1 MRQCLYISTAVEPSE
16 QRVEDILEVA
26 RRKNAENGITGVLL
40 FNGRNFMQLI
50 EGLERDLRDLLGS
63 LAEDSRH
70 TGMSLLADRKIDT
83 RDCPGW
89 AMNFMRFG
97 ASNSDRRALI
107 AQELPS
113 GLAPSMRD
121 AMLSFGDLG

>member
-16 QRVEDILEVA
+16 RRVDDILEVA
-26 RRKNAENGITGVLL
+26 RRKNVENGITGVLL

-50 EGLERDLRDLLGS
+50 EGVERDLRDLLGS
-63 LAEDSRH
+63 LADDPRH
-70 TGMSLLADRKIDT
+70 TGMSLLADRKIIE

-97 ASNSDRRALI
+97 ATSSDRRALI
-107 AQELPS
+107 AQELPPS
-113 GLAPSMRD
+113 LAPSMRD

>member
-16 QRVEDILEVA
+16 RRVDDILEVA
-26 RRKNAENGITGVLL
+26 RRKNVENGITGVLL

-63 LAEDSRH
+63 LADDPRH
-70 TGMSLLADRKIDT
+70 TGMSLLADRKIAA
-83 RDCPGW
+83 RDCPDW

-97 ASNSDRRALI
+97 TTNSDRRTLI
-107 AQELPS
+107 AQQLPAS
-113 GLAPSMRD
+113 LDGSMRD
-121 AMLSFGDLG
+121 TMLNFSNLG